1 MGSHQTVQAPDSGQK
16 ADTRIARKPQN
27 TPSGRSP
34 AAQIQR
40 LQARAGNRATVGLLD
55 GSIQRRNSTTVQR
68 RNSTTTAPQPTVPAP
83 QPQDDE
89 LIAEGLDRGVGVVDT
104 LGGQGGNWAQMG
116 GLAGNQYLSGNTN
129 TSTAQAGEGFG
140 VIGMGTGAFSVYSAS
155 KQVHQAR
162 KGLAEEQEAGRGS
175 EATARAA
182 KRDLKSGSANVGQG
196 VLNTGSQA
204 LGFTSALSQHVANS
218 TGATTGF
225 AGANNLLGGIGG
237 AIALPVTLASS
248 IRMGRKTLKQYARFR
263 KLRKN
268 VEDPETSADEAKK
281 ALAKQK
287 EALDALEQTLA
298 EANLELF
305 KSRQKLAAARSA
317 AKKNLVELTDKV
329 AVRQAAVDQ
338 LEAKIRDAK
347 TEIQSTE
354 QAKITTEAAL
364 LEYQQRAA
372 KGEQSPADIR
382 AYAMHKNSAGWKKK
396 LVSTVAGFIGVGGGM
411 AATLAAFAGAGLA
424 AGVSMAAATPVGW
437 ALCGAAAVAGLALA
451 GYAFWKWASKRY
463 DRLVN
468 EGGAERG
475 FKTFLKSINPFAKG
489 IPDSQRQKMAVRL
502 YELAGGSAPDATP
515 QDVLEAQK
523 LIADLGLD
531 WNSLK
536 MKDHRDASL
545 KLIHAKM
552 AS

>member
-1 MGSHQTVQAPDSGQK
+1 MGSRHAVQTPDSGQK
-16 ADTRIARKPQN
+16 ADTRVARKPQN
-27 TPSGRSP
+27 TPSDRSP
-34 AAQIQR
+34 AAQIQQ

-55 GSIQRRNSTTVQR
+55 GSIQRRGRSNSVT
-68 RNSTTTAPQPTVPAP
+68 QP
-83 QPQDDE
+83 PQDDE
-89 LIAEGLDRGVGVVDT
+89 LIGEGLERGAGVIDT

-129 TSTAQAGEGFG
+129 TPTAQAGEGFG
-140 VIGMGTGAFSVYSAS
+140 VIGMGTSGFSVVSSS

-162 KGLAEEQEAGRGS
+162 NVLAEEREAGRGN
-175 EATARAA
+175 EATARGA
-182 KRDLKSGSANVGQG
+182 KRDLKSGSANIGQG

-204 LGFTSALSQHVANS
+204 LGFTSSLSQHVANS

-248 IRMGRKTLKQYARFR
+248 IRMGRKTMKQYARFR
-263 KLRKN
+263 KLRKS

-287 EALDALEQTLA
+287 EALTVLEATLGEARVELAKSRRKFA
-298 EANLELF
+298 EA
-305 KSRQKLAAARSA
+305 QAAG
-317 AKKNLVELTDKV
+317 KKNLLEMMDKI
-329 AVRQAAVDQ
+329 AVRQSAVDDFVQ
-338 LEAKIRDAK
+338 QISQAR
-347 TEIQSTE
+347 TEIQTTE
-354 QAKITTEAAL
+354 QAKADAEAAL
-364 LEYQQRAA
+364 VEHQQRAA

-396 LVSTVAGFIGVGGGM
+396 LVSTVAGFIGVGGGL

-424 AGVSMAAATPVGW
+424 AGVSLAAATPVGW

-463 DRLVN
+463 ERLVN

-489 IPDSQRQKMAVRL
+489 IPDSQRQKMSVRL
-502 YELAGGSAPDATP
+502 YELAGGTAPDATP
-515 QDVLEAQK
+515 QDVVEAQK

-531 WNSLK
+531 WNSLN
-536 MKDHRDASL
+536 MKDHRDAAL